1 MTEAALS
8 KEITDLKEQ
17 TERDTCKRLAAKVGL
32 FVRLKP
38 YSDTEV
44 LCFTTSKCVPTLGSS
59 ELRRWHRSFAN
70 WTEASVFLMQVAEL
84 FGGPEF
90 PWGLSRHPDLES
102 LQLREQVLRLEG
114 MVPELE
120 ANG

>member
-1 MTEAALS
+1 MTDATVS
-8 KEITDLKEQ
+8 KEITDLKEE
-17 TERDTCKRLAAKVGL
+17 TERATCKRLAAKVRL

-44 LCFTTSKCVPTLGSS
+44 LCCTTVKCVPVLGSS

-90 PWGLSRHPDLES
+90 AWGSSRHPDLEG

-120 ANG
+120 EYR